1 MIQLFH
7 SVLSRVLWASS
18 QFILCPSRDV
28 DATAED
34 QNVSGACRGEVG
46 WADLASAMA
55 VQLLLRAWALVVI
68 QSLPRRKPSQARVR
82 FARDEAGTGMPPSPC
97 SQHCVSVCS
106 HVELRLTWS
115 LQVYVFRGQI
125 PSSCHG

>member
-18 QFILCPSRDV
+18 QFILCPSCDV

-46 WADLASAMA
+46 WVDLASAMA
-55 VQLLLRAWALVVI
+55 VQLLLRALALVVI
-68 QSLPRRKPSQARVR
+68 QSLPSPQVEAISSTCPLCTRRGGYGNAGFPVQSALYKRLFSCRTAFNVVVAGVRV
-82 FARDEAGTGMPPSPC
+82 
-97 SQHCVSVCS
+97 
-106 HVELRLTWS
+106 
-115 LQVYVFRGQI
+115 
-125 PSSCHG
+125 